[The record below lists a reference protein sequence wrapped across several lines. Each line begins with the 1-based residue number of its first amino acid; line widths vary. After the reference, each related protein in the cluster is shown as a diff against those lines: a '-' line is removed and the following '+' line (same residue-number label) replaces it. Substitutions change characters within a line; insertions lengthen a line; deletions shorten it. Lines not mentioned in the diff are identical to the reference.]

1 MITIFDAILA
11 IKPDANITVQG
22 NDFENIV
29 WHDDNQENI
38 SKQQVQEKIEELE
51 KVYTDAEYQRKRSE
65 AYPVLSDFVEAYTEK
80 EILNKSAKWDIYVE
94 NYNKVRS
101 DYPKP

>member
-29 WHDDNQENI
+29 WHDDNPENI

-65 AYPVLSDFVEAYTEK
+65 AYPTFSDFVEAYTEK
-80 EILNKSAKWDIYVE
+80 EILTRSDKWMAYIEDYK
-94 NYNKVRS
+94 KVRS

>member
-11 IKPDANITVQG
+11 IKSDAKVTVQD
-22 NDFENIV
+22 NDFENIL
-29 WHDDNQENI
+29 WHDDNPDNI

-51 KVYTDAEYQRKRSE
+51 KVYTDAEYQRKRAA
-65 AYPVLSDFVEAYTEK
+65 AYPIFSEFLEAYTEK
-80 EILNKSAKWDIYVE
+80 EILGNSSKWDAYVE

>member
-29 WHDDNQENI
+29 WHDDNPENI

-51 KVYTDAEYQRKRSE
+51 KVKDLLLKSE
-65 AYPVLSDFVEAYTEK
+65 KVIEEA
-80 EILNKSAKWDIYVE
+80 
-94 NYNKVRS
+94 NY
-101 DYPKP
+101 